1 MRTYLAILANVL
13 ISTIAFLGICRGS
26 VAHAEGAATAVPS
39 YNEGA
44 MAGKPADATR
54 CEKEN
59 PSPKISFESTIC
71 DLGLVGLS
79 TKNACEFKFR
89 NTGQATLKV
98 ANVRRTLGV
107 PRSLPTFQA
116 GTVHPAHAKLRHA
129 IFKPAPT
136 DWKSTPRIDPNPP
149 NSILAYFS
157 SRCGCAVAKLEKK
170 RYVPRK
176 VLDRFGVAG

>member
-1 MRTYLAILANVL
+1 MRTYLTTIAYVL
-13 ISTIAFLGICRGS
+13 VSIAAFLGICRNS
-26 VAHAEGAATAVPS
+26 VAHAEGAAPVVPS
-39 YNEGA
+39 YSEGA

-59 PSPKISFESTIC
+59 PSPSISFESTVC
-71 DLGLVGLS
+71 DLGQVGLS

-116 GTVHPAHAKLRHA
+116 GTVRPAHAKLRHA

-136 DWKSTPRIDPNPP
+136 D
-149 NSILAYFS
+149 
-157 SRCGCAVAKLEKK
+157 
-170 RYVPRK
+170 
-176 VLDRFGVAG
+176 